1 MLGCDV
7 LHQYGRMPEKEGDM
21 VEEIEKALN
30 LEPVRAGHP
39 DAAPLQKKVRAGL
52 LAEQRLDDGSV
63 SPWEISTLR
72 KRAIEGRKA
81 QLELRRHGHDT
92 SLPDEAQSE
101 DQP

>member
-7 LHQYGRMPEKEGDM
+7 LHQCGRMPEKEGDM

>member
-1 MLGCDV
+1 
-7 LHQYGRMPEKEGDM
+7 M

-30 LEPVRAGHP
+30 SEPVRAGHP